1 MIRLAAAALI
11 VLVTCGCFDNKIRDP
26 QLTNLRLTSD
36 LLESLSKNDH
46 KAAAIQA
53 AKLKAVIPEST
64 FLSQL
69 EESEIS
75 NIYIIDAQQLLDK
88 GDLKGS
94 LKTINKGISEHPMNR
109 HLMRCRQQL
118 IRLGELEAAIKETM
132 NYTDAATLNNGITR
146 LKEMT
151 NEFPKP
157 ERWANFIK
165 QKENEVASREK
176 YEVRRAYHSLW
187 SEYRTLKKTE
197 PELAKILA
205 AQIQYDPNSLS
216 IYSE

>member
-1 MIRLAAAALI
+1 MIRLAAAVLI
-11 VLVTCGCFDNKIRDP
+11 VLVISGCFDDKARDP

-36 LLESLSKNDH
+36 LLDSLSKKDH

-53 AKLKAVIPEST
+53 AKLKAIIPEST

-75 NIYIIDAQQLLDK
+75 NIYIIEAQKLLDK
-88 GDLKGS
+88 GDLKGG
-94 LKTINKGISEHPMNR
+94 LKIINKGLGEHPMNR
-109 HLMRCRQQL
+109 HLQKCRRQL
-118 IRLGELEAAIKETM
+118 VRLGELETAIAETT
-132 NYTDAATLNNGITR
+132 NYSDAATLSKGIAQ
-146 LKEMT
+146 LKEMI
-151 NEFPKP
+151 NEFPNP
-157 ERWANFIK
+157 QRWENFIK
-165 QKENEVASREK
+165 QKENEVVSLDK
-176 YEVRRAYHSLW
+176 YETRRAYHSLW